1 MGILSFLGTL
11 INPLS
16 TIFKDWFNNAREKRQ
31 AEHTTSLAIETNK
44 QRIIE
49 TKLSN
54 EHSLN
59 SMRLQSTG
67 KYFKYFTFIMWFGP
81 FMLSVVAPEYAQQI
95 FENMKGLPAWYVE
108 SCITIMFTVWS
119 IAVSR
124 ETVQTIFTNLGR
136 YMKGRREFRLQR
148 KVVYDMLRVAVKRP
162 LVKEE
167 VDTLNPILT
176 YIESEANKRD
186 N

>member
-1 MGILSFLGTL
+1 MGILTFLGTL

-31 AEHTTSLAIETNK
+31 AEHSTALAIETNK

-59 SMRLQSTG
+59 TVRLQSTG
-67 KYFKYFTFIMWFGP
+67 KYFKYFTFVMWFGP
-81 FMLSVVAPEYAQQI
+81 FMLAVVAPEYSQQI
-95 FENMKGLPAWYVE
+95 FENLKGLPAWYVE

-124 ETVQTIFTNLGR
+124 ETVQSIFHNLGR
-136 YMKGRREFRLQR
+136 YMKKRREFRLQR
-148 KVVYDMLRVAVKRP
+148 KVVYNMLRVALKRP
-162 LVKEE
+162 LEQVE

-176 YIESEANKRD
+176 HIEKEANK
-186 N
+186 NGN

>member
-1 MGILSFLGTL
+1 MAILTFLGAL
-11 INPLS
+11 IKPVS
-16 TIFKDWFNNAREKRQ
+16 TILKDWFNNARETRQ
-31 AEHTTSLAIETNK
+31 ARHSTSLALEVNK

-67 KYFKYFTFIMWFGP
+67 KYFKYFTFIMWFSP
-81 FMLSVVAPEYAQQI
+81 FILSWVFPEFAQQI
-95 FENMKGLPAWYVE
+95 FENMEGLPAWYVE

-124 ETVQTIFTNLGR
+124 ETVQTIFHNLGR
-136 YMKGRREFRLQR
+136 YMKSKREFKLQR
-148 KVVYDMLRVAVKRP
+148 KVVYDMLKIGVKRP
-162 LVKEE
+162 LSQEE
-167 VDTLNPILT
+167 VDTLNPILN
-176 YIESEANKRD
+176 YIEKEANK
-186 N
+186 